1 MRYADVILP
10 LATPPMTFAVDE
22 AMRPGLRTGM
32 RVMVQLGARKF
43 YAGIVSRLHDEPPAY
58 KTIKPIV
65 RIVDER
71 EAATPEQLRLWEW
84 ISSYYMCPPGMVMRA
99 ALPAKL
105 KLDGYSEDETLRSG
119 YRAPLVPYIG
129 LHPAVGSEE
138 QLHVALDS
146 LSRART
152 QHRAVVEYLARA
164 GFLPGE
170 EDDSRSPEA
179 SPAEQYPAGDLPDG
193 EIPVGTPGKGGFA
206 FGEAPLVPRAGL
218 GVSSAVIRAL
228 VERGI
233 LRQVDLERQP
243 GGEDSFAVEG
253 AVIAPLPVL
262 TDSQQQAYEAIRSGF
277 AGKEVVL
284 LHGVTGSGKT
294 EIYIHLMAERL
305 AAGGN
310 VLYMLP
316 EIALT
321 AQLIERMR
329 GYFGDRVVVYHSR
342 LSDNRRAEVYRELL
356 ASQGG
361 RLVVGVRSSVLL
373 PLPHL
378 SLVVVD
384 EEHENSFKQ
393 ADSAPRYQA
402 RDTAV
407 VLAGLCGA
415 KTLLGSATPSM
426 ESYYNALC
434 GKYVLVALT
443 ERYSGVSLPQVLLSD
458 TLRAARRGE
467 KRSHFNKLLLDRIE
481 EALVRGRQVMM
492 FQNRRGFS
500 PFVECGNCGWTASCP
515 DCNVTLTYHKSDGSL
530 RCHYCGYHTPLP
542 PRCPSCGADDLQP
555 RGFGTEKI
563 EEALAE
569 IFPDAVID
577 RLDADTSR
585 TAHGYRRIISAFERG
600 QTDILIGT
608 QMITK
613 GFDFGNVSLVGI
625 LNADNLLNYPDFR
638 AGERAFQ
645 LMMQVGGRAG
655 RRSEQG
661 TVVIQ
666 TGQPSHP
673 VLAQVCSGDYE
684 AMARMQLA
692 ERQSFLY
699 PPYCRLISL
708 TLRHR
713 DRTLLWEAANR
724 FGDSLRRVFGR
735 RLLGPEAPPVDRI
748 RGQYLVRFLL
758 KIEKQSSAAEAK
770 RLLAGLFDTLHRDKA
785 YRAVELIPD
794 VDPQ

>member
-1 MRYADVILP
+1 
-10 LATPPMTFAVDE
+10 MTFAVDE

-71 EAATPEQLRLWEW
+71 EAATPEQLRLGEW

-119 YRAPLVPYIG
+119 YRVPLVPHIG
-129 LHPAVGSEE
+129 LHPTVGSEE
-138 QLHVALDS
+138 QLHAALDS

-179 SPAEQYPAGDLPDG
+179 SPAAQYPAGDLPDG

-206 FGEAPLVPRAGL
+206 FGEAPLVPRAAL

-233 LRQVDLERQP
+233 FRQVDLERQP

-481 EALVRGRQVMM
+481 EALVRGRQVML

-530 RCHYCGYHTPLP
+530 RCHYCGYWEHRPTTCPVCGS
-542 PRCPSCGADDLQP
+542 PRLDTK
-555 RGFGTEKI
+555 GFGTQQVED
-563 EEALAE
+563 EAA
-569 IFPDAVID
+569 
-577 RLDADTSR
+577 RLFESARILRMDTDTTS
-585 TAHGYRRIISAFERG
+585 GKNSYRNILQTFEQGRA
-600 QTDILIGT
+600 DILIGT
-608 QMITK
+608 QMIAK
-613 GFDFGNVSLVGI
+613 GLDFDHVSLVGI
-625 LNADNLLNYPDFR
+625 LNADNVFKSPDFR
-638 AGERAFQ
+638 AFERGFQ
-645 LMMQVGGRAG
+645 LLSQVAGRAG
-655 RRSEQG
+655 RKEQG
-661 TVVIQ
+661 RVVIQ
-666 TGQPSHP
+666 TYDPQHEVIRHVLTSDYRAMYRTILSHR
-673 VLAQVCSGDYE
+673 LE
-684 AMARMQLA
+684 
-692 ERQSFLY
+692 FHY
-699 PPYCRLISL
+699 PPFCRMVRIV
-708 TLRHR
+708 LRHKTPQ
-713 DRTLLWEAANR
+713 TLDAAA
-724 FGDSLRRVFGR
+724 G
-735 RLLGPEAPPVDRI
+735 
-748 RGQYLVRFLL
+748 
-758 KIEKQSSAAEAK
+758 
-770 RLLAGLFDTLHRDKA
+770 LLAGRLRELFAENVLGPDYYYIPRINNYFIQHLYVKLPESVSLSGAKNAIRNAVAVLTAEKA
-785 YRAVELIPD
+785 FRNVRIVID